1 MIINI
6 GTISIWAGNI
16 PLKKNSFLPHFSY
29 LDGGCYWKV
38 SVLWF
43 KFYFELSGFKKD
55 NKEYKE
61 ITKEQLDKILLE
73 LDDYS
78 N

>member
-6 GTISIWAGNI
+6 GSLSLWVGNI
-16 PLKKNSFLPHFSY
+16 PLKKNIFLPKFSY
-29 LDGGCYWKV
+29 LDGGCYWKLAFV
-38 SVLWF
+38 WF
-43 KFYFELSGFKKD
+43 KFLLELSGPKKD

-61 ITKEQLDKILLE
+61 VTKEELDKILLE
-73 LDDYS
+73 LDDYA